1 MYYIFQLAS
10 SISDSIGQVKP
21 NRKPTVVI
29 AVGGNALASVRTQ
42 SKGRIADTP
51 PILGVAAAAVRFAV
65 GSRVLIV
72 HGNGPQVGAEW
83 LRPPN
88 TEPTT
93 LAEAVAKTQ
102 AGIGLE
108 LVSAIDRSLREQ
120 GLDIRTTVVLTRVV
134 TSMPETGQP
143 LKKPIGHFLND
154 KELVEAQTLRRNL
167 GLEEG
172 YGWRLVVD
180 SPRPLQVLELEAIVT
195 LLDAGHIVVAGGGG
209 GVPLTVDSDGFMKP
223 VEAVIDKDWT
233 AALLANELDAALLL
247 VLSEAP
253 GLALHFGTER
263 EEWLERIDLARLRSL
278 LEDQDQF
285 EQGSIRPKLEA
296 VLYFL
301 SSGSR
306 GSGREALITDIA
318 HIEQAVHGRAG
329 TRLLQ

>member
-1 MYYIFQLAS
+1 MYYIFNLAASPNS
-10 SISDSIGQVKP
+10 SGQVKP
-21 NRKPTVVI
+21 TLVI

-42 SKGRIADTP
+42 SEGRIANAS
-51 PILGVAAAAVRFAV
+51 PILGVAAAAARFAA
-65 GSRVLIV
+65 SWRVLIV

-88 TEPTT
+88 SEPTT

-102 AGIGLE
+102 ACMGFE
-108 LVSAIDRSLREQ
+108 LVSAIDMALYEQ

-134 TSMPETGQP
+134 TAKPEPGQ
-143 LKKPIGHFLND
+143 LLTKPIGHFLND
-154 KELVEAQTLRRNL
+154 EELVEAKTLGRNL
-167 GLEEG
+167 RLEEG
-172 YGWRLVVD
+172 YGWRVVVD
-180 SPRPLQVLELEAIVT
+180 SPRPLQVLELEAIVS

-209 GVPLTVDSDGFMKP
+209 GIPLTVESDGFMKP

-233 AALLANELDAALLL
+233 AALLANELDARLLL

-263 EEWLERIDLARLRSL
+263 EEWLEKIELARLRSL
-278 LEDQDQF
+278 LEDQEQF

-306 GSGREALITDIA
+306 GSGGREALITDIA
-318 HIEQAVHGRAG
+318 HIEQAVDGRRG
-329 TRLLQ
+329 TRLVQ